1 MRGSPKLNQAVII
14 KHVEDPIIM
23 HIESISKDGEKCTCV
38 WQDKIGA
45 PYRSDF
51 NTDVLESYKPT
62 MSAGAKKL
70 HLVED
75 IA

>member
-1 MRGSPKLNQAVII
+1 MRGSPKINQAVVI
-14 KHVEDPIIM
+14 KHVGEPIVM
-23 HIESISKDGEKCTCV
+23 HIEAISKDGEKCTCV

-51 NTDVLESYKPT
+51 NTDVLESYKST
-62 MSAGAKKL
+62 IISGAKKL